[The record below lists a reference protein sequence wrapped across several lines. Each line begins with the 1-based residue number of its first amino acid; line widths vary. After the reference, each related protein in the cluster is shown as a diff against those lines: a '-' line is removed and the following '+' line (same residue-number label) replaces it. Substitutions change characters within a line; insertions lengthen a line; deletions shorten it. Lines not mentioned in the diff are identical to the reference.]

1 MPSSPPSGRPIR
13 ATARSRPRPADDL
26 PVDVFLDGYE
36 PPIRELAQGLR
47 AAVLR
52 VAPEATERVR
62 VGWRIIGFDLPVRR
76 HGAYFAW
83 VFPERH
89 HVHLGFPQG
98 DRLQPRPGI
107 LDGQGITKRAR
118 WITFEPGDRID
129 ETLVRELVLEA
140 AGLAGVPRLR

>member
-52 VAPEATERVR
+52 VFLSPADPTNPINPYSAS
-62 VGWRIIGFDLPVRR
+62 
-76 HGAYFAW
+76 
-83 VFPERH
+83 
-89 HVHLGFPQG
+89 
-98 DRLQPRPGI
+98 
-107 LDGQGITKRAR
+107 KRSD
-118 WITFEPGDRID
+118 FS
-129 ETLVRELVLEA
+129 L
-140 AGLAGVPRLR
+140 